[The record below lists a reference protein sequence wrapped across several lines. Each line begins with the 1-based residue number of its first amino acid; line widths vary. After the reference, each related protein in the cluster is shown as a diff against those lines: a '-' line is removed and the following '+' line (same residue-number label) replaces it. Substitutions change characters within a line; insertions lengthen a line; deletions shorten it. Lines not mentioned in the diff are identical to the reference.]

1 MTDAESSGAIGLI
14 KSLAYSVPTDGVI
27 RTGYT
32 TTNANGQRLP
42 VKDDEFRLTLK
53 FKDRSTGDWV
63 PHPLD
68 AKLRETHGEPVDVPN
83 GPVVRKLRRIPVKIA
98 FDRPELNMAEQYA
111 AFTNQGVPLCVGDGC
126 KAKRRQPDG
135 SVTEEVCVGARFCK
149 YGEANRCDA
158 FLRLLVR
165 VEGQDDTAPPM
176 ILRTGSINAV
186 TDNRTTLEYWHA
198 MFGGRLAGLPFT
210 FVLDAKQ
217 SALSRHSVFYYGRL
231 EPRFKTAIEGAQLLK
246 SLRKEE
252 AELGIDRTA
261 AEDALIALRKNGAFA
276 ENGEDGEQFEDL
288 LVGRFTTEVGDE
300 KREIRIPGAA
310 VGLQVPPAQAAA
322 TAVMQLHSLYAT
334 ARPAA
339 TPLQP
344 AEAADAPTVA
354 G

>member
-1 MTDAESSGAIGLI
+1 MTNAECSGAIGLI
-14 KSLAYSVPTDGVI
+14 KGLAYSVPTDGVI

-32 TTNANGQRLP
+32 TTNSRGQRLP

-53 FKDRSTGDWV
+53 FKDRNTSDWV

-68 AKLRETHGEPVDVPN
+68 AALREKHGDPVN
-83 GPVVRKLRRIPVKIA
+83 GSAERKLRRIPVRIA

-111 AFTNQGVPLCVGDGC
+111 AFTNEGMPLCVGDGC

-135 SVTEEVCVGARFCK
+135 SVTDEVCVGARFCK

-198 MFGGRLAGLPFT
+198 MFGGQLAGLPFT

-246 SLRKEE
+246 TLRKEE
-252 AELGIDRTA
+252 ADLGIDRAA
-261 AEDALIALRKNGAFA
+261 AENALLALRKNGTFA

-288 LVGRFTTEVGDE
+288 LVGRFTTEVGEE

-322 TAVMQLHSLYAT
+322 TAVMQLHSLYAS

-339 TPLQP
+339 TAPQQT
-344 AEAADAPTVA
+344 EAADTPTVA